1 MIQYKNMKMQVE
13 LKSSDKFTQSENKSE
28 QIKKNSHNN
37 NFFKTKS
44 EVFSTL
50 NLLKFLKS
58 IFCAS
63 PADPNP
69 RAPHS
74 PGSGP
79 KFLSNKDPNSNP
91 AGWFKIPS
99 RKNGTAE
106 QQMKRWV
113 QM

>member
-50 NLLKFLKS
+50 NLLKFIKS

-69 RAPHS
+69 RALS
-74 PGSGP
+74 FTRIRAQIFVQQGSG
-79 KFLSNKDPNSNP
+79 
-91 AGWFKIPS
+91 FKPC
-99 RKNGTAE
+99 
-106 QQMKRWV
+106 WV
-113 QM
+113 V